1 MTYYVPSWA
10 APCPVFICSVN
21 LEQSRVDIDKDDL
34 AFLAIDNII
43 MMPKSKPIILGVGY
57 RPHRDNMFYAKLEE
71 VLSSCTNFV
80 KQECYILGDFN
91 TDVLAESNVLK
102 NDFENF

>member
-1 MTYYVPSWA
+1 MEHIGLT
-10 APCPVFICSVN
+10 FG
-21 LEQSRVDIDKDDL
+21 LKDDL

-91 TDVLAESNVLK
+91 TDVLAESNILK
-102 NDFENF
+102 NDFENFLRLFDLKQVIT